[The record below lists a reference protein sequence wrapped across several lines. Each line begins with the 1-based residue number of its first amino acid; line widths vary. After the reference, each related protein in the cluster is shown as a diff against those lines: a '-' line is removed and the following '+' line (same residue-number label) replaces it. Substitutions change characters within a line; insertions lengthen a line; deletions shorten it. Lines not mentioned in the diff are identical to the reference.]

1 MRNQSGHPHGVNPDA
16 VDVGSTRTLELGRG
30 GVRATSDACFRAS
43 LGDHGGRSVCG
54 ARGSICLVGVVK
66 FDNLD
71 GIEEARRGSREAHQ
85 QHSTDGEVRGDQNTR
100 CRLGVKPGLHSR
112 KPGLVETGGAD
123 HCVNSVGH
131 EKFQISHDDV
141 GVREIDHYLS
151 AGVDKRLDAITGVD
165 LSDEF
170 QIGSSFHCLAD
181 RSTDLAL
188 GSQNPDP
195 DGCCTHVFHAPS
207 DALFEVK
214 PTQSPRCAHH
224 QSGGSYVTT
233 GTLDVVSNRPQVR
246 ETGNLRPLE
255 LATGAVM
262 AGFTVALSVIATV
275 IPMASALNLVA
286 AVPMG
291 IVAQRFRVRAVTT
304 AGISAT
310 AVAFVAAGS
319 GSAAAVA
326 LSALLGG
333 IIGTVKRRGLGFV
346 SALLS
351 SLVIGPAL
359 ALFSIVLLLVL
370 APLRTLL
377 LTSLENTA
385 LGVAE
390 ILKRA
395 PTLVGAAEWIENSI
409 GSIID
414 YWWLWIG
421 VSIISGIVL
430 STVVSYFV
438 LGAVLDRLAAL
449 PSADPLQT
457 APDDRPIDPLPVTF
471 DHVGFTY
478 PGATTPALVD
488 VNFTVRRGEFVTV
501 VGHNG
506 SGKSTLT
513 RLLAGRAPTV
523 GTLTRPGSAGLGR
536 HGGTAVVLQR
546 PESQI
551 LGTRVADD
559 VVWGLPPE
567 SHPDVDAL
575 LAEVGLAGMGMR
587 ETSGL
592 SGGEMQ
598 RLAVAA
604 ALARRPALLIADEAT
619 AMVDQAGREELVSL
633 LAELPRRHPMAVVL
647 VTHHHADTRN
657 ADRVIQLQRGRQI
670 DHQPGWMT
678 STFGG
683 PPSAPWPVSTRAVL
697 QLTDVTHTYN
707 DRTPWSRR
715 ALSDVNLTIG
725 DGDGLLV
732 LGGNGS
738 GKSTLAWIMAG
749 LIAPSKGTA
758 VFDGKP
764 VSRQLGTVGLTFQHS
779 RLQLQRRT
787 VAEDI
792 EAAGGPEIGSVQVS
806 WALDAVGLDRHIA
819 GRSIDELSGGQMRR
833 VVLAG
838 LLVRQ
843 PRVLILDE
851 PLAGLDPPGRHEILN
866 VLRWIRRNGT
876 AVVVI
881 SHDVDGMD
889 AVCSRTIRLSEG
901 RILDPAASSALEG
914 STT

>member
-1 MRNQSGHPHGVNPDA
+1 M
-16 VDVGSTRTLELGRG
+16 
-30 GVRATSDACFRAS
+30 
-43 LGDHGGRSVCG
+43 
-54 ARGSICLVGVVK
+54 
-66 FDNLD
+66 
-71 GIEEARRGSREAHQ
+71 
-85 QHSTDGEVRGDQNTR
+85 
-100 CRLGVKPGLHSR
+100 
-112 KPGLVETGGAD
+112 
-123 HCVNSVGH
+123 
-131 EKFQISHDDV
+131 
-141 GVREIDHYLS
+141 
-151 AGVDKRLDAITGVD
+151 
-165 LSDEF
+165 
-170 QIGSSFHCLAD
+170 
-181 RSTDLAL
+181 
-188 GSQNPDP
+188 
-195 DGCCTHVFHAPS
+195 
-207 DALFEVK
+207 
-214 PTQSPRCAHH
+214 
-224 QSGGSYVTT
+224 
-233 GTLDVVSNRPQVR
+233 
-246 ETGNLRPLE
+246 
-255 LATGAVM
+255 
-262 AGFTVALSVIATV
+262 
-275 IPMASALNLVA
+275 
-286 AVPMG
+286 
-291 IVAQRFRVRAVTT
+291 
-304 AGISAT
+304 
-310 AVAFVAAGS
+310 
-319 GSAAAVA
+319 
-326 LSALLGG
+326 
-333 IIGTVKRRGLGFV
+333 
-346 SALLS
+346 
-351 SLVIGPAL
+351 
-359 ALFSIVLLLVL
+359 
-370 APLRTLL
+370 
-377 LTSLENTA
+377 
-385 LGVAE
+385 
-390 ILKRA
+390 
-395 PTLVGAAEWIENSI
+395 
-409 GSIID
+409 
-414 YWWLWIG
+414 
-421 VSIISGIVL
+421 
-430 STVVSYFV
+430 
-438 LGAVLDRLAAL
+438 
-449 PSADPLQT
+449 
-457 APDDRPIDPLPVTF
+457 
-471 DHVGFTY
+471 GFTY

-806 WALDAVGLDRHIA
+806 WALDAVGLDRHTA